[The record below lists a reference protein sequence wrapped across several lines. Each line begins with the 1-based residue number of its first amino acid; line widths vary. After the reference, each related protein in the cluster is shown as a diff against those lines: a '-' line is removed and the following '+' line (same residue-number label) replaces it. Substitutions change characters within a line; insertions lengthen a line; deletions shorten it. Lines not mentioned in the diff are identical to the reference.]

1 MFFQPLNREPLNLSS
16 YIIFILS
23 RSPRCFS
30 VVEMIFIYSKNLNHG
45 AHREHGEEPA
55 PEAGARIFKNS

>member
-1 MFFQPLNREPLNLSS
+1 
-16 YIIFILS
+16 
-23 RSPRCFS
+23 